1 MNIKNLVF
9 ASASFHPNRKNFKY
23 KKKDYIQR
31 EVDYLFCLK
40 QLIRVSPANFE
51 IYVVDNTV
59 RNSSE
64 LFNQELISLLS
75 EMNVLYSQKNTA
87 VETKNIGVGELEE
100 LIYLSEKCD
109 LKGFDKVAYFSAR
122 RFISN
127 PYVFEKTQSLK
138 KDALLSNPD
147 FIYLNG
153 EIVESEKKGMFNDMF
168 FSMQSKTM
176 QDYISFSRERLEY
189 LEKNMVNSESNL
201 YDFIH
206 KFNISYEELSILGF
220 FRYDYY
226 RGKSK
231 NEADKY
237 HFI

>member
-75 EMNVLYSQKNTA
+75 EMNVLYSQKNTV

-100 LIYLSEKCD
+100 LIYLSEECD
-109 LKGFDKVAYFSAR
+109 LKEFDKVAYFSAR

>member
-23 KKKDYIQR
+23 KKKAYIQR

-100 LIYLSEKCD
+100 LIYLSEECD
-109 LKGFDKVAYFSAR
+109 LKGFDKVSYFSAR

-153 EIVESEKKGMFNDMF
+153 EIVESEKNGMFNDMF

-176 QDYISFSRERLEY
+176 QDYISFSKERLEY

-206 KFNISYEELSILGF
+206 NFNISYE
-220 FRYDYY
+220 
-226 RGKSK
+226 
-231 NEADKY
+231 
-237 HFI
+237 